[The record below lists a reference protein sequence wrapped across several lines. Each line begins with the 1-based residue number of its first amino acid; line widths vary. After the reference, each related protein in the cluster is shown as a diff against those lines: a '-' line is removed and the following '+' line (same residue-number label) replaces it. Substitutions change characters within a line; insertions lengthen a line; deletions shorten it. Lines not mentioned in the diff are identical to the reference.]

1 MYRIGFD
8 AKRAFK
14 NFSGL
19 GNYSRSTITSLTTL
33 FNYNEYF
40 LYTPEYKKHPLHKF
54 ASASNITIRK
64 PKTFAERAFPSLW
77 RSLTLKSQIQSDSID
92 LWHGLSGELPL
103 CEISAAK
110 VVTIHDLIFLRY
122 PKFYKALDRWI
133 YKKKAAY
140 AVKNADT
147 IIAIS
152 KQTADDIVEFF
163 GTDRDKIEVI
173 YQSCDP
179 QFYSKATE
187 DQIEAAR
194 EKYKLPKRF
203 IVAMGTVEERK
214 NVANVVKALPKL
226 PKEIKL
232 FCFGKW
238 TPYAIKVNAI
248 AERLGV
254 KDRVVMVHDADF
266 SLIPAVYSLAE
277 CLVYCSLF
285 EGFGIPVLE
294 GITYGIPVI
303 TSGGSSMLEAGG
315 DAALYVN
322 PDSPSDIA
330 DKIEMVLS
338 SPTLRKSMV
347 ESGYNHAKNFRN
359 DKVAEKV
366 FEVYEKAIAKHKII
380 PKLTENK
387 L

>member
-1 MYRIGFD
+1 MYKIGFD

-19 GNYSRSTITSLTTL
+19 GNYSRSTISSLTTI
-33 FNYNEYF
+33 FNYNEYY
-40 LYTPEYKKHPLHKF
+40 LYTPNYKKHPLHKF
-54 ASASNITIRK
+54 AEASNIKIRK
-64 PKTFAERAFPSLW
+64 PEKFTEKKLPSLW
-77 RSLTLKSQIQSDSID
+77 RSFTLKSQIENDSLD

-103 CEISAAK
+103 TPVNAAK

-122 PKFYKALDRWI
+122 PKFYKPLDRWM
-133 YKKKAAY
+133 YKKKAEY
-140 AVKNADT
+140 AVKNADK

-163 GTDRDKIEVI
+163 GTNRDKIEII

-179 QFYSKATE
+179 QFYKKATPE
-187 DQIEAAR
+187 QIKLAR
-194 EKYKLPKRF
+194 TKYKLPKRF

-214 NVANVVKALPKL
+214 NVANVVKALPTL
-226 PKEIKL
+226 PKDIKL
-232 FCFGKW
+232 YCFGKW
-238 TPYAIKVNAI
+238 TPYAIKVNSI
-248 AERLGV
+248 AEKLGV

-277 CLVYCSLF
+277 CLIYVSFF

-294 GITYGIPVI
+294 GITYGVPVI

-315 DAALYVN
+315 DSALYAN

-330 DKIEMVLS
+330 DKIEMLLS
-338 SPTLRKSMV
+338 SPTLKKSMI
-347 ESGYNHAKNFRN
+347 ERGYAHAKEFRD
-359 DKVAEKV
+359 DKVAERV
-366 FEVYEKAIAKHKII
+366 FEVYKNAIEKHKII
-380 PKLTENK
+380 PN
-387 L
+387 

>member
-1 MYRIGFD
+1 MYKIGFD

-19 GNYSRSTITSLTTL
+19 GNYSRSTISSLTTI
-33 FNYNEYF
+33 FNYNEYY
-40 LYTPEYKKHPLHKF
+40 LYTPNYKKHPLHKF
-54 ASASNITIRK
+54 AEASNIKIRK
-64 PKTFAERAFPSLW
+64 PEKFTEKKLPSLW
-77 RSLTLKSQIQSDSID
+77 RSFTLKSQIENDSLD

-103 CEISAAK
+103 TPVNAAK

-122 PKFYKALDRWI
+122 PKFYKPLDRWM
-133 YKKKAAY
+133 YKKKAEY
-140 AVKNADT
+140 AVKNADK

-163 GTDRDKIEVI
+163 GTNRDKIEII

-179 QFYSKATE
+179 QFYKKATPE
-187 DQIEAAR
+187 QIELAR
-194 EKYKLPKRF
+194 TKYKLPKRF

-214 NVANVVKALPKL
+214 NVANVVKALPTL
-226 PKEIKL
+226 PKDIKL
-232 FCFGKW
+232 YCFGKW
-238 TPYAIKVNAI
+238 TPYAIKVNSI
-248 AERLGV
+248 AEKLGV

-277 CLVYCSLF
+277 CLIYVSFF

-294 GITYGIPVI
+294 GITYGVPVI

-315 DAALYVN
+315 DSALYAN

-330 DKIEMVLS
+330 DKIEMLLS
-338 SPTLRKSMV
+338 SPTLKKSMI
-347 ESGYNHAKNFRN
+347 ERGYAHAKEFRD
-359 DKVAEKV
+359 DKVAERV
-366 FEVYEKAIAKHKII
+366 FEVYKNAIEKHKII
-380 PKLTENK
+380 PN
-387 L
+387 

>member
-8 AKRAFK
+8 SKRAFK

-40 LYTPEYKKHPLHKF
+40 LYTPDYKNHPLHKF
-54 ASASNITIRK
+54 ASAPNITIRK
-64 PKTFAERAFPSLW
+64 PEKFTEKKFPSLW
-77 RSLTLKSQIQSDSID
+77 RSYTLKSQIQNDSLD

-103 CEISAAK
+103 IPIPAAK

-122 PKFYKALDRWI
+122 PKFYKAFDRWM

-140 AVKNADT
+140 AVKNADK

-163 GTDRDKIEVI
+163 GTKREKIEVI

-179 QFYSKATE
+179 QFYTKAT
-187 DQIEAAR
+187 DQQIEIAR
-194 EKYKLPKRF
+194 EKYNLPKRF
-203 IVAMGTVEERK
+203 IVVMGTVEERK
-214 NVANVVKALPKL
+214 NAANVVKALPNL
-226 PKEIKL
+226 PKDIKL
-232 FCFGKW
+232 YCFGKW
-238 TPYAIKVNAI
+238 TPYTIKVNAI

-277 CLVYCSLF
+277 CLVYVSFF

-315 DAALYVN
+315 DSALYAN

-338 SPTLRKSMV
+338 SPTLKRSMI
-347 ESGYNHAKNFRN
+347 ERGYAHAKNFRN
-359 DKVAEKV
+359 DRVAEKV
-366 FEVYEKAIAKHKII
+366 FEVYKQAIAKHKII
-380 PKLTENK
+380 PKLTGNK

>member
-1 MYRIGFD
+1 MYKIGFD

-19 GNYSRSTITSLTTL
+19 GNYSRSTISSLTKL
-33 FNYNEYF
+33 FNYNEYY
-40 LYTPEYKKHPLHKF
+40 LYTPEYRKHPLHKF
-54 ASASNITIRK
+54 AEASNITIRK
-64 PKTFAERAFPSLW
+64 PENFLERKLPWLW
-77 RSLTLKSQIQSDSID
+77 RSYSLKSQLNNETLD

-103 CEISAAK
+103 CPVNAAQ

-122 PKFYKALDRWI
+122 PKFYKPLDRFF
-133 YKKKAAY
+133 YRKKAEH
-140 AVKNADT
+140 AVKNANK

-152 KQTADDIVEFF
+152 KQTADDIVAFF
-163 GTDRDKIEVI
+163 GTDRSKIEVV

-179 QFYSKATE
+179 QFYTKATE
-187 DQIEAAR
+187 EQKEAAIK
-194 EKYKLPKRF
+194 KYNLPKRF

-226 PKEIKL
+226 PGDVKL

-238 TPYAIKVNAI
+238 TPYAMHVNML
-248 AERLGV
+248 AEKLGV
-254 KDRVVMVHDADF
+254 KDRVIMVHDADF

-277 CLVYCSLF
+277 CMVYVSLF

-294 GITYGIPVI
+294 GITYGIPVV

-315 DAALYVN
+315 DSAIYVN

-338 SPTLRKSMV
+338 SPTLKHSMI
-347 ESGYNHAKNFRN
+347 ERGYAHAKDFRN
-359 DKVAEKV
+359 DKVAERV
-366 FEVYEKAIAKHKII
+366 FAVYQKAIDNYKK
-380 PKLTENK
+380 ENK
-387 L
+387 I

>member
-1 MYRIGFD
+1 MYKIGFD

-14 NFSGL
+14 NFGGL
-19 GNYSRSTITSLTTL
+19 GNYSRSTISSLTRL
-33 FNYNEYF
+33 FNYNEYY
-40 LYTPEYKKHPLHKF
+40 LYTPEYRKHPLHKF
-54 ASASNITIRK
+54 SEMSNITIRK
-64 PKTFAERAFPSLW
+64 PADFIGRRFPWLW
-77 RSLTLKSQIQSDSID
+77 RSYTLKSQLKNDTLD

-103 CEISAAK
+103 CPLDAAR

-122 PKFYKALDRWI
+122 PGFYKPFDRFI
-133 YKKKAAY
+133 YRKKAAH
-140 AVKNADT
+140 AVKGADK

-163 GTDRDKIEVI
+163 GTDRSKIEVI
-173 YQSCDP
+173 YQGCDP
-179 QFYSKATE
+179 QFYTKASE
-187 DQIEAAR
+187 ELIEQAR
-194 EKYKLPKRF
+194 LKYNFPKRF

-226 PKEIKL
+226 PSDVKL
-232 FCFGKW
+232 YCFGKW
-238 TPYAIKVNAI
+238 TPYVLNVNAV

-266 SLIPAVYSLAE
+266 AILPAVYSLAE
-277 CLVYCSLF
+277 CLIYVSHF

-315 DAALYVN
+315 DSALYAN

-330 DKIEMVLS
+330 DKIEMILS
-338 SPTLRKSMV
+338 SPTLKHSMI
-347 ESGYNHAKNFRN
+347 ERGYSHARNFRN
-359 DKVAEKV
+359 DKVAERV
-366 FEVYEKAIAKHKII
+366 FAVYKNAIDNY
-380 PKLTENK
+380 NK
-387 L
+387 SKNI

>member
-1 MYRIGFD
+1 MNYRIGFD
-8 AKRAFK
+8 SKRAFK

-19 GNYSRSTITSLTTL
+19 GNYSRATITSLTTL

-40 LYTPEYKKHPLHKF
+40 LYTPDYKNHPLHKF

-64 PKTFAERAFPSLW
+64 PEKFAEKKFPSLW
-77 RSLTLKSQIQSDSID
+77 RSYTLKSQIQNDSLD

-103 CEISAAK
+103 CPISAAK
-110 VVTIHDLIFLRY
+110 VVTIHDLIYLRY
-122 PKFYKALDRWI
+122 PKFYKAIDRWI

-140 AVKNADT
+140 AVKNANK

-152 KQTADDIVEFF
+152 KQTADDIIEFF
-163 GTDRDKIEVI
+163 GTDPSKIEII

-179 QFYSKATE
+179 QFYTKATKE
-187 DQIEAAR
+187 QIEIAR
-194 EKYKLPKRF
+194 KEYNLPKRF
-203 IVAMGTVEERK
+203 IVAMGKVEERK
-214 NVANVVKALPKL
+214 NVANIVKALPKL
-226 PKEIKL
+226 PKDVKL
-232 FCFGKW
+232 YCFGKW

-248 AERLGV
+248 AEKLGV
-254 KDRVVMVHDADF
+254 KDRVIMIHDADF
-266 SLIPAVYSLAE
+266 ALIPAVYSLAE
-277 CLVYCSLF
+277 CLVYVSLF

-315 DAALYVN
+315 DSALYVN

-330 DKIEMVLS
+330 NKIEMVLT
-338 SPTLRKSMV
+338 SPTLRKSMI
-347 ESGYNHAKNFRN
+347 ERGYAHAKSFRN

-366 FEVYEKAIAKHKII
+366 FEVYKNVI
-380 PKLTENK
+380 ENK